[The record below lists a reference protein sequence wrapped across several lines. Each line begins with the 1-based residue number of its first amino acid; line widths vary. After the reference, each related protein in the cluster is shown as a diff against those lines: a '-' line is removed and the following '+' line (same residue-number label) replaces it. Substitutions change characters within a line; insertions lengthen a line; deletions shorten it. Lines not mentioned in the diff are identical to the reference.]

1 MIMINYSKRMGLLV
15 TAAILGM
22 TGQALAATTLSVA
35 VNGSRYMEA
44 SGITRLAVGNPE
56 IADVRL
62 LSGND
67 FLLVGKKPGS
77 TTLLVWSDNGREEYN
92 VFVSGSDAGTAQAI
106 QEAIGY
112 PEVQVQMMNGKVLL
126 RGRVQNQYEHDSAI
140 KVAQMYLGSGG
151 GTTSTAQAGG
161 KEGSAAQGGTTD
173 SNIIDMLD
181 MTEPTQVRL
190 VAQIIEINTSA
201 EKDLG
206 IQYWSPTLGDN
217 TTGNS
222 NSTDI
227 TRGTPGLFYA
237 GENFY
242 KQRGSFGWFGS
253 HLSNLNA
260 SLQALVTSG
269 KARIL
274 SRPSITTMSGQ
285 KAKILIGGRI
295 PIPTSAGDGQIAIDW
310 RDYGVKLDIEPVVD
324 ADNKITSKV
333 HAEVSTLDYGHS
345 VKENDFSI
353 PAIASREAEAMIN
366 VRSGMTMAIGGLL
379 NSEDSKS
386 VSKIPLLGD
395 IPIIGQFFRHTSTT
409 RDNRELLILITPL
422 LVGDDSPVSMSQR
435 MKENYEASERYER
448 NAEKV
453 DVNTPVKP
461 GNDKQER
468 DIWGGRPEEHPDT
481 EILEEKK
488 APEPP
493 SRLLR
498 TTDEKG
504 ETVLVPLSEDDYQL
518 RKEKLKVVGVEKPN
532 GEIQLDEPE
541 AREAENKGRNMGK
554 EPLLVEKNKPETRR
568 PTSFRERVRK
578 LQQAYRNQWQN
589 PARP

>member
-1 MIMINYSKRMGLLV
+1 MINYSKRMGLLV

-56 IADVRL
+56 VADVRL

-92 VFVSGSDAGTAQAI
+92 VYVSGSDAGTAQAI

-151 GTTSTAQAGG
+151 GSTSTAHAGG
-161 KEGSAAQGGTTD
+161 KEGTAAQGGSTD

-217 TTGNS
+217 TTGDS
-222 NSTDI
+222 NSSDI

-493 SRLLR
+493 SRLLK

-518 RKEKLKVVGVEKPN
+518 RKENLKVVGVEKPN

-541 AREAENKGRNMGK
+541 AREAENKGRNTGK
-554 EPLLVEKNKPETRR
+554 EPLLVENKKPEPRR
-568 PTSFRERVRK
+568 TTSFRERVRK
-578 LQQAYRNQWQN
+578 LQQEYRDQWQN
-589 PARP
+589 PTRP

>member
-1 MIMINYSKRMGLLV
+1 MINYSKRMGLLV

-77 TTLLVWSDNGREEYN
+77 TTLLVWGDNGREEYN

-151 GTTSTAQAGG
+151 GSTSTAQAGG
-161 KEGSAAQGGTTD
+161 KEGTAAQGGSTD
-173 SNIIDMLD
+173 TNIIDMLD

-217 TTGNS
+217 TTGDS
-222 NSTDI
+222 NSSDI

-493 SRLLR
+493 SRLLK

-518 RKEKLKVVGVEKPN
+518 RKENLKVVGIEKPN
-532 GEIQLDEPE
+532 GDIQLDEPE
-541 AREAENKGRNMGK
+541 AREAENKGRNTGK
-554 EPLLVEKNKPETRR
+554 EPLLVEKKKPEPRR
-568 PTSFRERVRK
+568 TTSFRERVRK
-578 LQQAYRNQWQN
+578 LQQEYRDQWQN
-589 PARP
+589 PTRP

>member
-1 MIMINYSKRMGLLV
+1 MINYSKRMGLLV

-151 GTTSTAQAGG
+151 GSTSTAQAGG
-161 KEGSAAQGGTTD
+161 KEGTAAQGGSTD
-173 SNIIDMLD
+173 TNIIDMLD

-217 TTGNS
+217 TTGDS
-222 NSTDI
+222 NSSDI

-468 DIWGGRPEEHPDT
+468 DIWGGRPEEHPNT

-493 SRLLR
+493 SRLLK

-518 RKEKLKVVGVEKPN
+518 RKENLKVVGVEKPN

-541 AREAENKGRNMGK
+541 AREAENKGRNTGK
-554 EPLLVEKNKPETRR
+554 EPLLVENRKPEPRR
-568 PTSFRERVRK
+568 TTSFRERVRK
-578 LQQAYRNQWQN
+578 LQQEYRDQWRN
-589 PARP
+589 PTRP

>member
-1 MIMINYSKRMGLLV
+1 MNMINYSKRMGLLV

-151 GTTSTAQAGG
+151 GSTSTAQAGG
-161 KEGSAAQGGTTD
+161 KEGTAAQGGSTD
-173 SNIIDMLD
+173 TNIIDMLD

-217 TTGNS
+217 TTGDS
-222 NSTDI
+222 NSSDI

-468 DIWGGRPEEHPDT
+468 DIWGGRPEEHPNT

-493 SRLLR
+493 SRLLK

-518 RKEKLKVVGVEKPN
+518 RKENLKVVGVEKPN

-541 AREAENKGRNMGK
+541 AREAENKGRNTGK
-554 EPLLVEKNKPETRR
+554 EPLLVENKKPEPRR
-568 PTSFRERVRK
+568 TTSFRERVRK
-578 LQQAYRNQWQN
+578 LQQEYRDQWRN
-589 PARP
+589 PTRP

>member
-1 MIMINYSKRMGLLV
+1 MINYSKRMGLLV

-151 GTTSTAQAGG
+151 GTASTAQAGG
-161 KEGSAAQGGTTD
+161 KEGTAAQGGTTD

-206 IQYWSPTLGDN
+206 IQYWSPTLGNN

-554 EPLLVEKNKPETRR
+554 EPLLVEKKKPETRR

-578 LQQAYRNQWQN
+578 LRQAYRNQWQN